1 MPQNQLNPILFAVR
15 LLFSR
20 FCGTLPN
27 LTDISPIVLMSRQP
41 FGCRFFLILF

>member
-20 FCGTLPN
+20 FCGTLPD
-27 LTDISPIVLMSRQP
+27 LHDLSRIVLMARLP